1 MITIAVIGLGTFGSR
16 VADELVQTDANVIIL
31 DKDREAVERYKTLTK
46 YAYITDAISEDSLK
60 KILPEDLDAAII
72 DLGSQ
77 LETSILAT
85 SHLHKMG
92 IKKIVVKARSDEH
105 GEILKLV
112 GATNVVYPDLDAAQ
126 HITPM
131 LFSSALFNY
140 VQLGTD
146 SALAEVKVRDELA
159 GKTLL
164 ESKLRQQYELN
175 LVAIRTAPDADFT
188 FVNSPSF
195 VLEKDMVL
203 FVAGKIEAI
212 KKYTDSDRSETD
224 NGKKKSFF
232 SSLFRK

>member
-16 VADELVQTDANVIIL
+16 VADELVQTEANVIIL

-188 FVNSPSF
+188 FVSSPSF
-195 VLEKDMVL
+195 VLEKDMIL
-203 FVAGKIEAI
+203 FVAGKIDAI
-212 KKYTDSDRSETD
+212 KKYTDSDRSGTD
-224 NGKKKSFF
+224 DGKKKSFF

>member
-188 FVNSPSF
+188 FVSSPSF
-195 VLEKDMVL
+195 VLEKDMIL
-203 FVAGKIEAI
+203 FVAGKIDAI
-212 KKYTDSDRSETD
+212 KEYTDSDRSGTD
-224 NGKKKSFF
+224 DGKKKSFF

>member
-46 YAYITDAISEDSLK
+46 YAYITDVISEDSLK
-60 KILPEDLDAAII
+60 KILPEDLDAAVI
-72 DLGSQ
+72 DLGSL

-212 KKYTDSDRSETD
+212 KKYTDIDRSDTTD
-224 NGKKKSFF
+224 RKKNSFF
-232 SSLFRK
+232 SSLFKK